1 MNIIMSNADHS
12 KVSLFTSSS
21 GNSCKYYIFL
31 NENKIRLIYDLGM
44 FILKLAVN
52 CYYQNFP

>member
-1 MNIIMSNADHS
+1 MSNADHS